1 MRNSTKINSAL
12 KFLNK
17 NDPVIA
23 RLITKHGKC
32 LLAPHNNYF
41 KSLCSSI
48 ISQQL
53 SAKAA
58 STIFN
63 RFSLLLQDQFTPN
76 SVLSHSS
83 DELRSCGI
91 SFRKATYLFS
101 LSDLFLS
108 DSDFFE
114 NVDSYSNSDI
124 ISKLTSVK
132 GIGLWTSQMFLIFNL
147 CRLDVMPYDD
157 VSIKNSVKINYNLSS
172 IPSKSEL
179 ETISAKWGKYS
190 SVACWYLWRDIDS

>member
-1 MRNSTKINSAL
+1 MSSAL
-12 KFLNK
+12 VVSLFVKLHIFFFL
-17 NDPVIA
+17 
-23 RLITKHGKC
+23 
-32 LLAPHNNYF
+32 
-41 KSLCSSI
+41 S
-48 ISQQL
+48 
-53 SAKAA
+53 
-58 STIFN
+58 
-63 RFSLLLQDQFTPN
+63 
-76 SVLSHSS
+76 
-83 DELRSCGI
+83 E
-91 SFRKATYLFS
+91 
-101 LSDLFLS
+101 LFLS

-190 SVACWYLWRDIDS
+190 SVACWYLWRDIDF